1 MNLTKNFDKLA
12 ERVEQAIDEL
22 KNGSPTDALATL
34 EKARREAV
42 EINEMHRRQLHLE
55 FWK

>member
-22 KNGSPTDALATL
+22 KNGSPTDALSTL
-34 EKARREAV
+34 EKAKREAV

>member
-12 ERVEQAIDEL
+12 DKVTQAIEEL
-22 KNGSPTDALATL
+22 ENGSPTDALVTL
-34 EKARREAV
+34 KNAKREAV
-42 EINEMHRRQLHLE
+42 EVNEMHRRQLHLE